1 MSSKYE
7 SPELVRIGSVED
19 VTGGLQGGVGDA
31 DTDGG
36 SDVS

>member
-19 VTGGLQGGVGDA
+19 VTGGLQDSSNDA
-31 DTDGG
+31 DTGG
-36 SDVS
+36 NTVS

>member
-19 VTGGLQGGVGDA
+19 VTGGLQDGVGDQMG
-31 DTDGG
+31 GG